1 MQQITGTHHTHNS
14 PQHHCGV
21 TIPTHIRL
29 DPFDDGAISLQI
41 FGQYIIYHRTP
52 TPLQQRVDNTLLGAR

>member
-1 MQQITGTHHTHNS
+1 M
-14 PQHHCGV
+14 